1 MEQFEDKTAPP
12 AQGTSSAPSRTE
24 ADAYRKREKEKQR
37 KQKQRRQKLER
48 LEQEIEQL
56 ESKIEEIHAKLCDPE
71 IYNDPS
77 ASAPLQQKLAKLEEK
92 LEETTNE
99 WADLADDLSQT
110 TVAAAI

>member
-1 MEQFEDKTAPP
+1 MKTKPP
-12 AQGTSSAPSRTE
+12 LPRRALHPAPSRTE

-77 ASAPLQQKLAKLEEK
+77 ASAPLQQELAKLEK
-92 LEETTNE
+92 NWRKQPMNGRTWRMN
-99 WADLADDLSQT
+99 LSKHWLP
-110 TVAAAI
+110 AAI